1 MYTISEHMNKCYR
14 ASLSL
19 RRSTAEYDMCLGTYL
34 RLCGLSV
41 DSVEFR
47 SWDFIPPVLVIY
59 PYVLA
64 PYIDEL
70 RVDFSKI

>member
-1 MYTISEHMNKCYR
+1 MNKGCK

-19 RRSTAEYDMCLGTYL
+19 RRSVAECNMCLCTYFGL
-34 RLCGLSV
+34 RGLYV
-41 DSVEFR
+41 DSMEFR
-47 SWDFIPPVLVIY
+47 TWDFIPPVLVRY

>member
-1 MYTISEHMNKCYR
+1 MSKCHGV
-14 ASLSL
+14 SLSL
-19 RRSTAEYDMCLGTYL
+19 RRTIAEYTVVFGIHFAL
-34 RLCGLSV
+34 RGVCV

-47 SWDFIPPVLVIY
+47 TWDFIPPVLVIY

>member
-1 MYTISEHMNKCYR
+1 
-14 ASLSL
+14 
-19 RRSTAEYDMCLGTYL
+19 MCLGTYFGL
-34 RLCGLSV
+34 RGVCV

-47 SWDFIPPVLVIY
+47 SWDFIPPVLVRY